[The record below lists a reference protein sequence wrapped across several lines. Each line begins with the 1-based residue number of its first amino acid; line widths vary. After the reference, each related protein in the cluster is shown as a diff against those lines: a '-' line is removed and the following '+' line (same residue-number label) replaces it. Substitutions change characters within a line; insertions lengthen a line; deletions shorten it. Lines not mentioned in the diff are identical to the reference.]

1 MEGAAIWCA
10 GWPDTGPSDLRG
22 EKTGAMV
29 FPLAVHLECEQTA
42 ESMNELA
49 DQDLSLEGKI
59 EEDATSDE
67 DRPDQ
72 ESIDS
77 ARKEA

>member
-1 MEGAAIWCA
+1 
-10 GWPDTGPSDLRG
+10 
-22 EKTGAMV
+22 MV
-29 FPLAVHLECEQTA
+29 FRLAVHLECEQTA
-42 ESMNELA
+42 ESMKELA

-59 EEDATSDE
+59 EVDATSDE